1 MAQGPNLSMQDL
13 SFDDRE
19 LQFDLKDSV
28 GDDVHHYHI
37 KTTNCI
43 QFITIEDI
51 YHMMKR
57 VRRGTTM
64 LGTVFLGN

>member
-43 QFITIEDI
+43 QFITIEHI
-51 YHMMKR
+51 YH
-57 VRRGTTM
+57 V
-64 LGTVFLGN
+64 LEN